1 MDEATNPSIS
11 IERLKRNRLL
21 ATLPTGALRRLDRS
35 LHSVKLKTGQI
46 LNEPGDKWRHAFF
59 PEDAVISVVNLM
71 QEGRAIE
78 VGAIGREGVSC
89 VPALLGAEFVPF
101 RYVVQIPGSALRM
114 PTAELVEAARPESP
128 LWRLSLRYFAA
139 FTSQVMQSVA
149 CAGLHTV
156 KQRCCR
162 WLLETHDRVER
173 DQFALTHEFLAIMLG
188 TRRTS
193 VSQVLKRL
201 QDRGL
206 IRYRRGII
214 TIIDRRGLEARSCE
228 CYRTVSGFFRRVRD
242 SGGAI

>member
-1 MDEATNPSIS
+1 MDEATNPSVT

-21 ATLPTGALRRLDRS
+21 ATLPAGALRRLDRS
-35 LHSVKLKTGQI
+35 LHAVKLKTGQV

-59 PEDAVISVVNLM
+59 PEDAVISVVNFM
-71 QEGRAIE
+71 QDGRAIE
-78 VGAIGREGVSC
+78 VGAIGREGMSGA
-89 VPALLGAEFVPF
+89 PALLGALSVPF

-114 PTAELVEAARPESP
+114 TTAELLEIARPDSP
-128 LWRLSLRYFAA
+128 LWRLSLRYYAA
-139 FTSQVMQSVA
+139 FTSEIMQSVA

-162 WLLETHDRVER
+162 WLLETHDRVESDR
-173 DQFALTHEFLAIMLG
+173 FSLTHEFLAIMLG

-206 IRYRRGII
+206 IQYRRGII
-214 TIIDRRGLEARSCE
+214 TIVDRRGLEARSCE
-228 CYRTVSGFFRRVRD
+228 CYRIVSGFFRRIRD
-242 SGGAI
+242 V